1 MTRRME
7 PIVVPRIETQR
18 LTLRGLTEDDLPF
31 LFEHFGR
38 CEINEYSSDDNVTSM
53 EETKELYKKYIAP
66 RPYRFRLG
74 IVMKETRDLIG
85 TLGFYG
91 IDAVN
96 RRAIV
101 GVDLMKEYWGR
112 GLMSESL
119 RALIKY
125 GFKEMGLNRIEAD
138 ADPQNLRSLR
148 LMERCGMKR
157 EGVLRQRF
165 YYKDA
170 FHDAA
175 TYSILKED
183 WRDKP

>member
-1 MTRRME
+1 
-7 PIVVPRIETQR
+7 
-18 LTLRGLTEDDLPF
+18 
-31 LFEHFGR
+31 
-38 CEINEYSSDDNVTSM
+38 
-53 EETKELYKKYIAP
+53 
-66 RPYRFRLG
+66 
-74 IVMKETRDLIG
+74 
-85 TLGFYG
+85 
-91 IDAVN
+91 
-96 RRAIV
+96 
-101 GVDLMKEYWGR
+101 
-112 GLMSESL
+112 MSESL